1 MTKLPRHH
9 ARWAAEPRREPRSGF
24 APLAGSLQEGLA
36 PLEEWAGR
44 LQSRAY
50 DGREAY
56 VKQYI
61 DELGTDNWGVAGMS
75 VTKYRAQE
83 HGAEG
88 K

>member
-1 MTKLPRHH
+1 MQDGRT
-9 ARWAAEPRREPRSGF
+9 EPRGGAPPRLGVPKGAGPPWRSGR
-24 APLAGSLQEGLA
+24 
-36 PLEEWAGR
+36 GR

-61 DELGTDNWGVAGMS
+61 DELDTDNWGVAGMS

-83 HGAEG
+83 HGTAG